1 MAANMARN
9 SMIDV
14 SILIH
19 EDVVLSSA
27 CGPLDIL
34 TRTNQILAEHGQPA
48 RFQVELVSEKTKN
61 ILLSD
66 PAQFICHRTLAEIH
80 RSDLIVVPA
89 FKGEADTVLEKNRAL
104 IDWIKVMHAQ
114 GAEIAS
120 LCVGSFFLAEAGLL
134 DGKPC
139 TSHWKAIE
147 DIRRRYPLV
156 KLQPDTV
163 LTDRDGIYTGGGA
176 FSSLGLMLYLVEKFC
191 GRETGIQ
198 VSKNFSINPDQMSQ
212 AHFAVFQG
220 QRRHG
225 DGDILK
231 AQSFIEE
238 NYQKEISVEQIAE
251 QSNMSKRNFIRRFKK
266 ATRNTP
272 LEYLQRVKIE
282 AAKKALEISNKS
294 ISALMYDVGYN
305 DMKTFREIFKRIT
318 GLTPQAYRAK
328 YCRE

>member
-1 MAANMARN
+1 MAGNMARN
-9 SMIDV
+9 SMISI

-34 TRTNQILAEHGQPA
+34 TRTNQILVEHGQPP

-61 ILLSD
+61 VLLSD
-66 PAQFICHRTLAEIH
+66 PAQFICHRTLAEVH
-80 RSDLIVVPA
+80 RGDLIIVPA
-89 FKGEADTVLEKNRAL
+89 FKGEAEAVLEKNRAL

-114 GAEIAS
+114 GTEIAS

-176 FSSLGLMLYLVEKFC
+176 FSSLSLMLYLVEKFC
-191 GRETGIQ
+191 GREMGIQ
-198 VSKNFSINPDQMSQ
+198 VSKNFSINPDQTSQ

-225 DGDILK
+225 DSDILK

-282 AAKKALEISNKS
+282 AAKKALEKNNKS

-305 DMKTFREIFKRIT
+305 DMKTFRGVFKRIT
-318 GLTPQAYRAK
+318 GLAPQAYRAK

>member
-1 MAANMARN
+1 MAGNMARN
-9 SMIDV
+9 SMISV
-14 SILIH
+14 YILIH
-19 EDVVLSSA
+19 EDVVLSSV

-34 TRTNQILAEHGQPA
+34 TRTNRLLAERGQPP

-61 ILLSD
+61 VLLSD
-66 PAQFICHRTLAEIH
+66 PAQFICHRTLAEVH
-80 RSDLIVVPA
+80 RGELIIVPA
-89 FKGEADTVLEKNRAL
+89 FKGEADTVLGKNRAL
-104 IDWIKVMHAQ
+104 VDWLKTMHAQ
-114 GAEIAS
+114 GSEIAS

-134 DGKPC
+134 DGRLC
-139 TSHWKAIE
+139 TSHWKVIE
-147 DIRRRYPLV
+147 DLRRRYPRIR
-156 KLQPDTV
+156 LQPDTV
-163 LTDRDGIYTGGGA
+163 LTDQDGIYTGGGA
-176 FSSLGLMLYLVEKFC
+176 FSSLSLMLYLVEKFC

-198 VSKNFSINPDQMSQ
+198 VSKNFSINPDQLSQ
-212 AHFAVFQG
+212 AHFSVFQG

-238 NYQKEISVEQIAE
+238 NYQKEISVERIAA

-272 LEYLQRVKIE
+272 LEYLQRVKVE

-305 DMKTFREIFKRIT
+305 DMKTFRGIFKRIT

-328 YCRE
+328 YCRD